1 MSTVRTYFQNR
12 LTAGE
17 LSRLMQVQE
26 PFFLENI
33 PDVDE
38 TVAAIQALCHDNGL
52 TVQVLRQPYNSGITG
67 WDLVS
72 FLPAW
77 FGGLALGLFAATT
90 LGRRRTDVTLKLRS
104 NSLLE
109 VCFSSTA
116 PRPGPA
122 LP

>member
-12 LTAGE
+12 LPAGE
-17 LSRLMQVQE
+17 LARLVLAQE

-33 PDVDE
+33 IDIDE
-38 TVAAIQALCHDNGL
+38 TVATMQAFCRTHGL
-52 TVQVLRQPYNSGITG
+52 TVQALKQPYNPGIRA
-67 WDLVS
+67 WDLTS

-77 FGGLALGLFAATT
+77 IGAFALALFATT
-90 LGRRRTDVTLKLRS
+90 TLSRPRTDVTLKLRS

-109 VCFSSTA
+109 VCFS
-116 PRPGPA
+116 RPASHPDAA

>member
-1 MSTVRTYFQNR
+1 MSTVRTYFQDR
-12 LTAGE
+12 LPAGE
-17 LSRLMQVQE
+17 LDRLTQAQE

-33 PDVDE
+33 PDIEE
-38 TVAAIQALCHDNGL
+38 TVAAMQTLCHDHGL
-52 TVQVLRQPYNSGITG
+52 SVQVLKQPYNSGITG
-67 WDLVS
+67 WDLAS
-72 FLPAW
+72 LLPAW

-109 VCFSSTA
+109 VCFSRTA
-116 PRPGPA
+116 PRPGTA

>member
-12 LTAGE
+12 LPAGE
-17 LSRLMQVQE
+17 LARLMRVQE

-33 PDVDE
+33 VDIDE
-38 TVAAIQALCHDNGL
+38 TAAALQALCREHGL
-52 TVQVLRQPYNSGITG
+52 TVRTVKQPYNASVSG
-67 WDLVS
+67 WDLAS

-77 FGGLALGLFAATT
+77 FGALALGFFAATT
-90 LGRRRTDVTLKLRS
+90 PGGQRTDVTLKLRS

-109 VCFSSTA
+109 VCFSRPA
-116 PRPGPA
+116 PHPGAA

>member
-1 MSTVRTYFQNR
+1 MSTVRTYFQN
-12 LTAGE
+12 LLPAGE
-17 LSRLMQVQE
+17 LARLMRAQE

-33 PDVDE
+33 PDIDE
-38 TVAAIQALCHDNGL
+38 TVAAVQTLCYDNGL

-67 WDLVS
+67 WDLAS
-72 FLPAW
+72 LLPAW

-90 LGRRRTDVTLKLRS
+90 LGRPRTDVTLKLRS

-109 VCFSSTA
+109 VCFSRPA
-116 PRPGPA
+116 PHPGAA

>member
-12 LTAGE
+12 LPAGE
-17 LSRLMQVQE
+17 LARLMLAQE

-33 PDVDE
+33 IDIDE
-38 TVAAIQALCHDNGL
+38 TAAAMQAFYRDHGL
-52 TVQVLRQPYNSGITG
+52 TVQLLKQPHNSGVTG
-67 WDLVS
+67 WDLAS

-77 FGGLALGLFAATT
+77 FSALSLALFATAT
-90 LGRRRTDVTLKLRS
+90 LGRPRTDVTLKLRS

-109 VCFSSTA
+109 VCFSQPA
-116 PRPGPA
+116 PHPGAA